1 MITIF
6 STPKNFEG
14 IYKIIQMNA
23 LQSWRKISPD
33 IQIIILGD
41 SKGSQAAANEIS
53 ADYIPKVLSSK
64 QGTPI
69 LSDLFRQSENI
80 AKFSIMT
87 FINSD
92 IILPESFLKN
102 VKIVEKYFSKFL
114 LIGHRWD
121 INIESI
127 INFNDENKIKMFWK
141 DILLKSQKH
150 DCSGIDYFVFRKG
163 QMKNIPDF
171 VIGRWGYDN
180 WIVWNA
186 RRSLIPVIDGSE
198 EICAVHQNHDYTFH
212 KIRDREHS
220 KNNSEA
226 LKNKKIYQN
235 KTMNILD
242 STYELKSSKVER
254 KNNKSDKIRYWK
266 RMRLVFPE
274 LSLLFKVIYKIR
286 AKWVSIE
293 I

>member
-92 IILPESFLKN
+92 IILPESFL
-102 VKIVEKYFSKFL
+102 IAIKYSFL
-114 LIGHRWD
+114 FKLI
-121 INIESI
+121 S
-127 INFNDENKIKMFWK
+127 
-141 DILLKSQKH
+141 LL
-150 DCSGIDYFVFRKG
+150 
-163 QMKNIPDF
+163 
-171 VIGRWGYDN
+171 YDTC
-180 WIVWNA
+180 I
-186 RRSLIPVIDGSE
+186 
-198 EICAVHQNHDYTFH
+198 Q
-212 KIRDREHS
+212 
-220 KNNSEA
+220 
-226 LKNKKIYQN
+226 
-235 KTMNILD
+235 
-242 STYELKSSKVER
+242 
-254 KNNKSDKIRYWK
+254 
-266 RMRLVFPE
+266 PE
-274 LSLLFKVIYKIR
+274 LGSPG
-286 AKWVSIE
+286 VSVWMGLGKSKKE
-293 I
+293 AGLGF